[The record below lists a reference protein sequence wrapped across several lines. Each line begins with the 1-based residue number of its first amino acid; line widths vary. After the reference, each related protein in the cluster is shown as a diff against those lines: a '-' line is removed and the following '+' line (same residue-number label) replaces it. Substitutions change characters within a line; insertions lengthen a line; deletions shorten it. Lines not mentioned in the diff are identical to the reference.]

1 MYRKNPKLLNQ
12 FQYSE
17 KEGIPFMVLVGEEE
31 KANGGVKIRD
41 VDTRK
46 EVSERML
53 MWLWISEGQ
62 SSPTSTEND
71 YGWMALED
79 IVF

>member
-1 MYRKNPKLLNQ
+1 MYRQNPKLLNQ

-17 KEGIPFMVLVGEEE
+17 KEGIPFIVLVGEEE

-46 EVSERML
+46 EVSEGL
-53 MWLWISEGQ
+53 L
-62 SSPTSTEND
+62 
-71 YGWMALED
+71 
-79 IVF
+79 